1 MKEGIKFEGQITGKI
16 CLCLK
21 SLIKTIG
28 GENPVYQRNAYT
40 CLQQIISQDSSRTS
54 ALSSVSC
61 TRLWRRQGTE
71 AKITRTLWL
80 PYPIPVHMV
89 KAREEKMVL
98 IAQRYANAIMGL
110 SRNSLD
116 RALVSHCLCERC
128 PIPAILY
135 DVRVAII
142 PGPWCSK
149 VYPKATPMSSTNIQ
163 CY

>member
-1 MKEGIKFEGQITGKI
+1 
-16 CLCLK
+16 
-21 SLIKTIG
+21 
-28 GENPVYQRNAYT
+28 
-40 CLQQIISQDSSRTS
+40 
-54 ALSSVSC
+54 
-61 TRLWRRQGTE
+61 
-71 AKITRTLWL
+71 
-80 PYPIPVHMV
+80 MV